1 MGFSTLGIIPSG
13 FVKIVVENCPFTV
26 DLPIK
31 SGDFSIAM
39 YQRDPEG
46 ISLLEGNHPPECRPQ
61 AIEVCELLSVTH
73 MFAQSGEFFRC

>member
-1 MGFSTLGIIPSG
+1 MELPQPPLPPVAGELKVRLEAWSRGEDGYDSTLGIIPSG

-39 YQRDPEG
+39 YQR
-46 ISLLEGNHPPECRPQ
+46 
-61 AIEVCELLSVTH
+61 V
-73 MFAQSGEFFRC
+73 